1 MKTGKTL
8 LKNGCIVDGTG
19 NTRFTGD
26 VLLGGNKILEV
37 AAHPPNTDYGDIAHG
52 AMDYDAIG
60 DKVIDCEVIDCTDKV
75 IAPGFI
81 DIHSHMDWFLVSND
95 RPEFTDPFVH
105 QGITSFVA
113 GNCGYGA
120 AGFKKDTPFRHL
132 LEDNLFKAGHT
143 GLKWDSHAEYFDFLK
158 GGMSHNLLALTG
170 HGTTRTSVRG
180 YDASPMRPGET
191 GAVLTLL
198 EESMDQGAMGI
209 SFGFGYAPDLFC
221 THGELKRVAE
231 LVKRKEKI
239 LTVHMRAAS
248 AVSGAYPLRPFGTPH
263 NLIALKEVLD
273 LALETGVKLQ
283 ISHLIFVG
291 SRSWKTIGKAMDMID
306 RAIKQG
312 ADVGF
317 DMFAYGCGAS
327 VITGILP
334 DWFMADLPRA
344 YHDKKLLRK
353 LNLMMKISFKLLGF
367 DTRDIHIASANHPD
381 LEQYNGLSLFEIA
394 KKRKVSQFRNYI
406 DFAQMS
412 NSTARVLMH
421 KYSTD
426 QITCELMK
434 HPAAH
439 FMTDAWVE
447 PQGNQNPA
455 AFGCF
460 PRLLQMAREK
470 KVLSLEQVVHKMTG
484 ASAQRVGI
492 KDRGRLKPNMA
503 ADITIFDWNRVADNN
518 TRELT
523 NQKPVGIEAVF
534 INGKQV
540 LKNGRADTSSNPG
553 AVL

>member
-1 MKTGKTL
+1 
-8 LKNGCIVDGTG
+8 
-19 NTRFTGD
+19 
-26 VLLGGNKILEV
+26 
-37 AAHPPNTDYGDIAHG
+37 
-52 AMDYDAIG
+52 
-60 DKVIDCEVIDCTDKV
+60 
-75 IAPGFI
+75 
-81 DIHSHMDWFLVSND
+81 
-95 RPEFTDPFVH
+95 
-105 QGITSFVA
+105 
-113 GNCGYGA
+113 
-120 AGFKKDTPFRHL
+120 
-132 LEDNLFKAGHT
+132 
-143 GLKWDSHAEYFDFLK
+143 
-158 GGMSHNLLALTG
+158 
-170 HGTTRTSVRG
+170 
-180 YDASPMRPGET
+180 
-191 GAVLTLL
+191 
-198 EESMDQGAMGI
+198 MDQGARGV

-221 THGELKRVAE
+221 THEELKTVVE
-231 LVKRKEKI
+231 LVKRKEGI

-248 AVSGAYPLRPFGTPH
+248 AVSGAYPLKPFGTPH

-273 LALETGVKLQ
+273 LALETGVRLQ

-291 SRSWKTIGKAMDMID
+291 SRSWKTIDKAMDMID
-306 RAIKQG
+306 RALKQG

-334 DWFMADLPRA
+334 DWFMAELPRA
-344 YHDKKLLRK
+344 YHNKKLLRK
-353 LNLMMKISFKLLGF
+353 LNLMMKVSFKLLGF

-394 KKRKVSQFRNYI
+394 RKRKVSQFRNYI

-412 NSTARVLMH
+412 NSTGRVLMH

-470 KVLSLEQVVHKMTG
+470 KVLSLEQAVHKMTG
-484 ASAQRVGI
+484 ANAQRVGI

-503 ADITIFDWNRVADNN
+503 ADITIFDWNRVEDNN
-518 TRELT
+518 TLELT
-523 NQKPVGIEAVF
+523 NQRPGGIEAVF

-553 AVL
+553 VVL